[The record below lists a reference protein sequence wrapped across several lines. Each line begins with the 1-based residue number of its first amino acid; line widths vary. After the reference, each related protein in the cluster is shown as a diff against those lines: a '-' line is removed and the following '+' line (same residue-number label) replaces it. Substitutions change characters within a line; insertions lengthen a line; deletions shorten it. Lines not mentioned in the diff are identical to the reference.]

1 MQKGIQKVR
10 QCTNLKSHSR
20 SISFWRVVLSVCRYE
35 DNLLLLSSL
44 HFPLRFSMISTF
56 LVIATAAG
64 ELVVKSGGL
73 ETWFD
78 CEVQFLVSDFDVK
91 NWERGKIMCMQSRSC
106 TTVEKMQVLF
116 VVSNKYDEWETN
128 KRAETGLSR
137 TCHSLVF
144 FLHAH
149 HFFLSGWAPSCLYQ
163 VFVYANQ
170 SKSCF
175 FLLVNICLLKIFLQK
190 ALKGLLRG
198 SWWER
203 RLLDNCRFVC
213 FFKLFQDFQGF
224 IAGGVWK
231 GWNKGSVLH
240 SVEGGESLRFPE
252 TLLSL

>member
-1 MQKGIQKVR
+1 MQKKVQKVR

-106 TTVEKMQVLF
+106 TTVEQMQVLF

-170 SKSCF
+170 SKSWFLFGKYLSFENHLAECF
-175 FLLVNICLLKIFLQK
+175 ERVTGGKLMRKEAVGQLQVCLLF
-190 ALKGLLRG
+190 
-198 SWWER
+198 
-203 RLLDNCRFVC
+203 
-213 FFKLFQDFQGF
+213 
-224 IAGGVWK
+224 
-231 GWNKGSVLH
+231 
-240 SVEGGESLRFPE
+240 
-252 TLLSL
+252 

>member
-1 MQKGIQKVR
+1 MR
-10 QCTNLKSHSR
+10 
-20 SISFWRVVLSVCRYE
+20 
-35 DNLLLLSSL
+35 
-44 HFPLRFSMISTF
+44 
-56 LVIATAAG
+56 
-64 ELVVKSGGL
+64 
-73 ETWFD
+73 
-78 CEVQFLVSDFDVK
+78 
-91 NWERGKIMCMQSRSC
+91 MQSRSS
-106 TTVEKMQVLF
+106 TTWAMWKQGRFCLLSV
-116 VVSNKYDEWETN
+116 TN
-128 KRAETGLSR
+128 KIIEKQTREQTQDPHLLVTHLSFFYMHTISSSRDGLP
-137 TCHSLVF
+137 LGPLF
-144 FLHAH
+144 
-149 HFFLSGWAPSCLYQ
+149 CLYQ

-190 ALKGLLRG
+190 ALKGSLGG

>member
-78 CEVQFLVSDFDVK
+78 CEVKFLVSDFDVK
-91 NWERGKIMCMQSRSC
+91 KLGKRKNHVSDFDVKKLGKRKNHVEAVQVLYYRGN
-106 TTVEKMQVLF
+106 VEKSQVWALCLLS
-116 VVSNKYDEWETN
+116 VTN
-128 KRAETGLSR
+128 KVQDTGLSL

-144 FLHAH
+144 FFTCTLHTISSPWDGLPLGPL
-149 HFFLSGWAPSCLYQ
+149 FCLCQ
-163 VFVYANQ
+163 VFIHANQ
-170 SKSCF
+170 LKSWFWLKSVFWKSSCRR
-175 FLLVNICLLKIFLQK
+175 LWKGHWGKLMRKEAVGQLQVCLLF
-190 ALKGLLRG
+190 
-198 SWWER
+198 
-203 RLLDNCRFVC
+203 
-213 FFKLFQDFQGF
+213 
-224 IAGGVWK
+224 
-231 GWNKGSVLH
+231 
-240 SVEGGESLRFPE
+240 
-252 TLLSL
+252 